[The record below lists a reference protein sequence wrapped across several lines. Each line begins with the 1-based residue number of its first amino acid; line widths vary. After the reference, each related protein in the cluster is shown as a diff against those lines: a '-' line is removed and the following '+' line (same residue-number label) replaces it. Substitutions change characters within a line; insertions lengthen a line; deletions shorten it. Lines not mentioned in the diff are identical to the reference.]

1 MKLTF
6 ETLKDKITGCWNGK
20 NIGGV
25 LGAPLEG
32 RRGVFD
38 VSFYLQENLQGN
50 PPPNDDLDL
59 QLVWLAAV
67 ERYGRQITPE
77 ILGEYWLTFITPD
90 WAEYG
95 RGKANTRAGLVPP
108 LSGYA
113 FNSYHNSCGCF
124 IRSELWACLCPGNPD
139 LAVKYAYRDAVID
152 HGEDGM
158 YGELFCAAL
167 QSAAFVES
175 DRDKLIEIGLSY
187 IPSDCLT
194 ARAVRLVMECR
205 EEGLTWQEARTRLMR
220 EVPGTFGVQ
229 SGTDQNVEG
238 FPTSPAGNDAPNNIG
253 ILMIG
258 WLYGDNDFGKSLCI
272 AVNCGEDTDC
282 TAGTLGAI
290 LGIVNGNSG
299 LPEKWLAP
307 IGGVI
312 NTVCIERTK
321 FHLLG
326 GVPGTV
332 EELTERILRLIPGF
346 LDRNL
351 CTFGSSDSPDGLYT
365 VSVQPCLT
373 CTARADNFVPGIG
386 TVGFAQETDPVFHE
400 RFGPLVIK
408 RESHMFLAYLDHL
421 DGMTIRPGEVKNL
434 MLTVEASA
442 FGLQQW
448 LNIHIYGAEGVEVRP
463 GRRLSLPLQ
472 CTLGSPAK
480 IPLELYAEQLTEGQI
495 ELLIDISLEGRHSY
509 EVIKTRLFVMP

>member
-25 LGAPLEG
+25 LGAPLESQ
-32 RRGVFD
+32 RGVFD
-38 VSFYLQENLQGN
+38 VTFYLQENLQGN
-50 PPPNDDLDL
+50 PPANDDLDL
-59 QLVWLAAV
+59 QLVWLAAA
-67 ERYGRQITPE
+67 EKYGRQLTPE
-77 ILGEYWLTFITPD
+77 TLGEYWLTFITPD

-95 RGKANTRAGLVPP
+95 RGKANLRAGLVPP

-113 FNSYHNSCGCF
+113 FNTYHNSCGCF
-124 IRSELWACLCPGNPD
+124 IRSELWACLCAGNPD
-139 LAVKYAYRDAVID
+139 LAVKYAYMDAVVD

-167 QSAAFVES
+167 ESAAFVES
-175 DRDKLIEIGLSY
+175 DRNTLIEIGLSY
-187 IPSDCLT
+187 IPEDCLT
-194 ARAVRLVMECR
+194 ARAVRLVMQCH

-229 SGTDQNVEG
+229 ANTDQNVEG
-238 FPTSPAGNDAPNNIG
+238 FPVSPAGNDAPNNIG
-253 ILMIG
+253 IMMIG
-258 WLYGDNDFGKSLCI
+258 WLYGENDFGKSLCI

-290 LGIVNGNSG
+290 LGIMHGNSG

-312 NTVCIERTK
+312 NTLCIEKTK
-321 FHLLG
+321 SHLLG
-326 GVPGTV
+326 GIPGTV
-332 EELTERILRLIPGF
+332 EELTDRVLRLIPRF
-346 LDRNL
+346 LDSSL
-351 CTFGSSDSPDGLYT
+351 CDIGGSCSADAPYT
-365 VSVQPCLT
+365 VSVQPCLY
-373 CTARADNFVPGIG
+373 CTSRKDNEVPGIG
-386 TVGFAQETDPVFHE
+386 SIGLSHELDPLFHE
-400 RFGPLVIK
+400 RFGPLVI
-408 RESHMFLAYLDHL
+408 RRIHPMFRAYLEHP
-421 DGMTIRPGEVKNL
+421 DGLALRAGEACRL
-434 MLTVEASA
+434 LLTVEASA
-442 FGLQQW
+442 LSQQQW

-463 GRRLSLPLQ
+463 GRQLSLPLQ
-472 CTLGSPAK
+472 STLRSPAK
-480 IPLELYAEQLTEGQI
+480 IPLELYAEQLPAGQI